1 MMEGNM
7 YGHTMWGGH
16 WLWMLVF
23 AIVAIIPA
31 WRICQRIGY
40 PGALGLLIV
49 IPFVNLSC
57 FIFLRSV
64 SGRLT
69 GTESP
74 ENRT

>member
-1 MMEGNM
+1 M

-49 IPFVNLSC
+49 IPLVNL
-57 FIFLRSV
+57 FLLYFLAFSEWQANWNGK
-64 SGRLT
+64 SG
-69 GTESP
+69 E
-74 ENRT
+74 

>member
-40 PGALGLLIV
+40 PGALGVLIV
-49 IPFVNLSC
+49 IPLVNL
-57 FIFLRSV
+57 FLLYFLAFSEWQANWNGK
-64 SGRLT
+64 SG
-69 GTESP
+69 E
-74 ENRT
+74 

>member
-1 MMEGNM
+1 M

-40 PGALGLLIV
+40 PGALGVLIV
-49 IPFVNLSC
+49 IPLVNL
-57 FIFLRSV
+57 FLLYFLAFSEWPANRSGK
-64 SGRLT
+64 SG
-69 GTESP
+69 E
-74 ENRT
+74 

>member
-1 MMEGNM
+1 MEGNM

-40 PGALGLLIV
+40 PGALGVLIV
-49 IPFVNLSC
+49 IPLVNL
-57 FIFLRSV
+57 FLLYFLAFSEWPANRSGK
-64 SGRLT
+64 SG
-69 GTESP
+69 E
-74 ENRT
+74 

>member
-1 MMEGNM
+1 M

-49 IPFVNLSC
+49 IPLVNL
-57 FIFLRSV
+57 FLLYFLAFSEWPANRSGK
-64 SGRLT
+64 SG
-69 GTESP
+69 E
-74 ENRT
+74 